1 MVLDLSREDLTFEP
15 GDIVMVQPKND
26 QELVEAFIQRLGY
39 WNNQM
44 LKITINPDQL
54 GQVS

>member
-39 WNNQM
+39 
-44 LKITINPDQL
+44 
-54 GQVS
+54 